1 MSPVCSMNS
10 GARER
15 ALILSTAAFRVPAT
29 SGFAGLLKPM
39 WLSLICTKLSSPIM
53 SEVLTSEIRLKL
65 YDFSTPPFIT
75 QKAPVPAHA
84 MHFRKPRRS
93 IPSWLWSCRS
103 SSFFFSDIL
112 ALHTYFY
119 SVSKLCT
126 CRWDW
131 RGMVWGLP
139 APPLNVLASIQT
151 EAAPF
156 LFQILRVDSLFAC
169 PSQQN
174 PVENKIAGS
183 LVPTHEASLIRGS
196 L

>member
-10 GARER
+10 GTAVRL
-15 ALILSTAAFRVPAT
+15 LILSTAALRVPAT
-29 SGFAGLLKPM
+29 SGFAGLLNPM

-53 SEVLTSEIRLKL
+53 SAVLISDNRLKL
-65 YDFSTPPFIT
+65 YELSTPPFIT

-112 ALHTYFY
+112 ALHTYFFY
-119 SVSKLCT
+119 PVSKLCT

-131 RGMVWGLP
+131 RRGVGWGLP
-139 APPLNVLASIQT
+139 APPLHVLASIQT
-151 EAAPF
+151 EAAPL
-156 LFQILRVDSLFAC
+156 LFQILRVH
-169 PSQQN
+169 
-174 PVENKIAGS
+174 GS
-183 LVPTHEASLIRGS
+183 LHIRHNRAPS
-196 L
+196 RIKSAVLWFLRLKHH